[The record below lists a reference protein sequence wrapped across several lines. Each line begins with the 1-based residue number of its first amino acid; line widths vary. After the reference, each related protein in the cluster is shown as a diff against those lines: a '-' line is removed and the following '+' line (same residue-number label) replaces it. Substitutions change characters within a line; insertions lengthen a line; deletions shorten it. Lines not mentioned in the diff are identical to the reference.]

1 MAIPKTIPAGIE
13 TVEVLLDE
21 VDEYY
26 RRFHRVR
33 QKLSRFKRGS
43 EPYLDRLPDLDVEL
57 FALKL
62 KAEHAHEALE
72 EFEDS
77 LPDD

>member
-1 MAIPKTIPAGIE
+1 MAIPKTTATSIE

-43 EPYLDRLPDLDVEL
+43 EPYLDRLPDVNVEL
-57 FALKL
+57 FTLKL
-62 KAEHAHEALE
+62 KVEHAHQALE